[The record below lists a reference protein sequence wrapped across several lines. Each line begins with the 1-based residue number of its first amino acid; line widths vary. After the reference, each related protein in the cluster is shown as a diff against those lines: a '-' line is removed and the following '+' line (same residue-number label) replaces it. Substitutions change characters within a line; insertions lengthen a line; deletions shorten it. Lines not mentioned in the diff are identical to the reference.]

1 MELPKVY
8 GNDSVCDPMRLALSS
23 AAGPLALLA
32 LAAPAFA
39 QDAPDSSAA
48 PSGPRVA
55 APSEDLARQA
65 AETAVKTC
73 ERMGYK
79 TMATVVDTTGRPVVA
94 MTADPQLSQTLAP
107 GSVKQAQVAA
117 WFHTTSADVAQRV
130 SLDTATYYT
139 VLNHPQ
145 LAKPEPGGV
154 PLSTPD
160 KPKGAI
166 GVAGAPDPAKDEACA
181 KAGAAQVA
189 GKLK

>member
-1 MELPKVY
+1 
-8 GNDSVCDPMRLALSS
+8 MRLAL
-23 AAGPLALLA
+23 PLALLA
-32 LAAPAFA
+32 FATPAFA
-39 QDAPDSSAA
+39 PVHAQQAQDTGPALP
-48 PSGPRVA
+48 GPRTA
-55 APSEDLARQA
+55 APSEDVARQA

-94 MTADPQLSQTLAP
+94 MTADPQLTQTLAP
-107 GSVKQAQVAA
+107 SSVKRAQVAA
-117 WFHTTSADVAQRV
+117 WFHTASSDVAQRV
-130 SLDTATYYT
+130 GLDTATYYT

-160 KPKGAI
+160 QPKGAI

-181 KAGAAQVA
+181 QAGAQTVA
-189 GKLK
+189 AKLK

>member
-1 MELPKVY
+1 
-8 GNDSVCDPMRLALSS
+8 MRLAL
-23 AAGPLALLA
+23 PLALIA
-32 LAAPAFA
+32 FAAPAFA
-39 QDAPDSSAA
+39 QETPDAGPA

-55 APSEDLARQA
+55 APTEDVARQA

-79 TMATVVDTTGRPVVA
+79 TMATVVDTTGRPIAA
-94 MTADPQLSQTLAP
+94 MTADPQLTPALAP
-107 GSVKQAQVAA
+107 RSVKQAQVAA
-117 WFHTTSADVAQRV
+117 WFHTASSDVAERV
-130 SLDTATYYT
+130 SLDAATYYT

-154 PLSTPD
+154 PLSSPD

-181 KAGAAQVA
+181 KAGAAEVA
-189 GKLK
+189 AKLK